1 MADYQLA
8 VTLSILF
15 FYSDGGLYFKHTT
28 TIPHKMTRGL
38 VSVQGWLLIAGK
50 NNKERQI

>member
-8 VTLSILF
+8 VALSILF
-15 FYSDGGLYFKHTT
+15 LYSDGGLYFKHNK
-28 TIPHKMTRGL
+28 IPHKMTRSL